1 MTYKP
6 TILNISTAIYILG
19 ILFYSILEYKTLSA
33 DEGWGIVAM
42 FGLAGVG
49 IIAALADLILQRLLK
64 NRIVINV
71 LGLIILVGIAIAIIS
86 DL

>member
-1 MTYKP
+1 MAYKP
-6 TILNISTAIYILG
+6 TILNISTAIFISG
-19 ILFYSILEYKTLSA
+19 ILFYSILDYKTLSA
-33 DEGWGIVAM
+33 GEGWGIVAM

-49 IIAALADLILQRLLK
+49 IIAALADLILQRLIK

>member
-1 MTYKP
+1 M
-6 TILNISTAIYILG
+6 
-19 ILFYSILEYKTLSA
+19 EYKTLSA

-64 NRIVINV
+64 NRIAINV

>member
-1 MTYKP
+1 M
-6 TILNISTAIYILG
+6 
-19 ILFYSILEYKTLSA
+19 EYKTLSA